1 MPKLPQKAIKNTPK
15 YLPDTSNDQGQKTQ
29 IHPLKFK
36 TIIPTDIQTKKS
48 LWLRFRYD
56 EKYTTGQVCKNT
68 MLYFMLV
75 DDKEVVKTEGEGKLI
90 EACEE
95 EEIMEISIN
104 ALWES

>member
-1 MPKLPQKAIKNTPK
+1 
-15 YLPDTSNDQGQKTQ
+15 
-29 IHPLKFK
+29 
-36 TIIPTDIQTKKS
+36 
-48 LWLRFRYD
+48 
-56 EKYTTGQVCKNT
+56 